1 MAQIFT
7 FRGNSLYKN
16 NREYLKPDDC
26 FTYTLNNALQKC
38 KFFLPRGND
47 IVYSLYLNGQWD
59 DNGKKYYYV
68 TLSDTLDIKKINC
81 SDPISYYETVLHPAP
96 VQPAPVQPAP
106 VKPAPVQ
113 PAPAPVQPAP
123 APVPS
128 VPVPSVPVPSVPVL
142 AVAQIP
148 EEDQPYVVPSNH
160 KPLPPTAL
168 VTLKTENDRFKN
180 GIQLSPLYIEILG
193 KIKNKIHA
201 IVLSTGGV
209 DFPYHYILHF
219 VEKLREFFAW
229 KHHFNITETS
239 LEALNA
245 KANPLLDPYSKEHIE
260 AVQQVYKIME
270 AFAQNDKDLFGL
282 KCEFFDKLIANNYE
296 DGCHMFPAHLVFLKN
311 LCKTRTTG
319 NITQSMVDA
328 YPTSVWMNYPI
339 FFYDGKS
346 ALDAKEIEWYNNP
359 DLTFSKFCKVDNVV
373 PPGSAPAP
381 APPAPPALPAPPA
394 PPALPAPPVPQVPQ
408 VPQVPPALPA
418 PQALPALPDS
428 PRSPGPSSPE
438 SSHPL
443 DRIDIKKTGGSSRSS
458 LRDRKLNKSNRI
470 THKKRK

>member
-1 MAQIFT
+1 MAQI
-7 FRGNSLYKN
+7 
-16 NREYLKPDDC
+16 
-26 FTYTLNNALQKC
+26 
-38 KFFLPRGND
+38 
-47 IVYSLYLNGQWD
+47 
-59 DNGKKYYYV
+59 
-68 TLSDTLDIKKINC
+68 
-81 SDPISYYETVLHPAP
+81 AP
-96 VQPAPVQPAP
+96 GV
-106 VKPAPVQ
+106 
-113 PAPAPVQPAP
+113 
-123 APVPS
+123 
-128 VPVPSVPVPSVPVL
+128 
-142 AVAQIP
+142 QIP
-148 EEDQPYVVPSNH
+148 EEDQPYLPPSNH

-168 VTLKTENDRFKN
+168 VALKKENDTFKN
-180 GIQLSPLYIEILG
+180 GIQLTQLYIDILG
-193 KIKNKIHA
+193 KIKNKVHA

-219 VEKLREFFAW
+219 IEKLREFFAW

-260 AVQQVYKIME
+260 AAQQVYKIME

-328 YPTSVWMNYPI
+328 YPSSVWMNYPI

-359 DLTFSKFCKVDNVV
+359 DLTFSKFCRVDDAAA
-373 PPGSAPAP
+373 APVAI
-381 APPAPPALPAPPA
+381 APPAPSVAVPIAIAPPVPVAPPVPSAPPA
-394 PPALPAPPVPQVPQ
+394 PGQGIGVVQ
-408 VPQVPPALPA
+408 
-418 PQALPALPDS
+418 
-428 PRSPGPSSPE
+428 PGGIRTAGSR
-438 SSHPL
+438 H
-443 DRIDIKKTGGSSRSS
+443 KKVS
-458 LRDRKLNKSNRI
+458 KSNRI